1 MKIIRNGLSKML
13 GATGLALFFLIFSI
27 GGVRVVAAGEV
38 QLGSPDFC
46 PSPERPVG
54 WRGDGSGKY
63 PAANPP
69 LHWSRVAKS
78 VKGLRSQASKPKEG
92 ETGKPID
99 GTIREWLILGPVP
112 VTNTVAKT
120 ADVLPDETKMEP
132 NEGDKVGDLVW
143 KKVSPNSQTLNFR
156 DLLGVERQTQAV
168 AYACAYIYSE
178 SAQSFR
184 LNIMSTGRRVLLNGA
199 IPKENPFVLPSYLG
213 EVLVLEKGWNRIM
226 FRIQCA
232 KLEGYGAGPEPHWYL
247 RVILYGSGGAKV
259 GTGETECESEN
270 ITWRSGLPGSGIST
284 PVIVGDKIF
293 LTTERSR
300 VACFSKGEGKLLWV
314 RTLTLNDVATDE
326 EKKAKPEVFAEIA
339 PLAAKIAEMDKSLA
353 GGSAGIENKIAGLMT
368 KVDPKKYAP
377 LPGGGGEGGVA
388 APTAVSDGQNVYAVF
403 HPYLVA
409 CFDLEGNRKWL
420 YMHPGKPAGEHG
432 NYSSPAL
439 VDGKL
444 MVYSD
449 ILFAVDCKT
458 GKLAWKKPSADDP
471 NEKDNTDT
479 HQCYSLVGMT
489 LGKEKLL
496 VTAPNIYRARDGKL
510 LSFFKLTNF
519 GSCIGTPVIG
529 EGKIF
534 RVWTTGGPGKTTLQ
548 TIVLPALPDEPF
560 KAELLKGV
568 VIDANRFHRW
578 YCGWYSASPLYHEGL
593 VYCMSEDAVIT
604 VVDAQKQEIV
614 YQQQLDLDLEMV
626 QGGMARG
633 GACASPALAGKYIYL
648 FGNHGA
654 CAVIEPGRTF
664 RQVARNR
671 IESGS
676 LYPDVTISCPVFEG
690 KRLYYRTAESLYCIE
705 ER

>member
-1 MKIIRNGLSKML
+1 M
-13 GATGLALFFLIFSI
+13 A
-27 GGVRVVAAGEV
+27 
-38 QLGSPDFC
+38 
-46 PSPERPVG
+46 
-54 WRGDGSGKY
+54 
-63 PAANPP
+63 
-69 LHWSRVAKS
+69 
-78 VKGLRSQASKPKEG
+78 
-92 ETGKPID
+92 
-99 GTIREWLILGPVP
+99 
-112 VTNTVAKT
+112 
-120 ADVLPDETKMEP
+120 
-132 NEGDKVGDLVW
+132 
-143 KKVSPNSQTLNFR
+143 
-156 DLLGVERQTQAV
+156 
-168 AYACAYIYSE
+168 
-178 SAQSFR
+178 
-184 LNIMSTGRRVLLNGA
+184 
-199 IPKENPFVLPSYLG
+199 
-213 EVLVLEKGWNRIM
+213 
-226 FRIQCA
+226 
-232 KLEGYGAGPEPHWYL
+232 
-247 RVILYGSGGAKV
+247 
-259 GTGETECESEN
+259 
-270 ITWRSGLPGSGIST
+270 
-284 PVIVGDKIF
+284 
-293 LTTERSR
+293 
-300 VACFSKGEGKLLWV
+300 
-314 RTLTLNDVATDE
+314 
-326 EKKAKPEVFAEIA
+326 
-339 PLAAKIAEMDKSLA
+339 AAKIEAWSFSRLQDWRGCARKAKYKHIDKIREPGNDA
-353 GGSAGIENKIAGLMT
+353 MARGSAIDQM
-368 KVDPKKYAP
+368 
-377 LPGGGGEGGVA
+377 EGDFI
-388 APTAVSDGQNVYAVF
+388 T
-403 HPYLVA
+403 
-409 CFDLEGNRKWL
+409 
-420 YMHPGKPAGEHG
+420 
-432 NYSSPAL
+432 
-439 VDGKL
+439 GKL
-444 MVYSD
+444 KKCPPEIKSFEAEFLELRKRKAVVQEQWAFDKDWVEVDWFAKNAWCRIKTDVHTHDLKTNTMMV
-449 ILFAVDCKT
+449 VDCKT

-471 NEKDNTDT
+471 NGKDNTDT

-626 QGGMARG
+626 LGGMARG
-633 GACASPALAGKYIYL
+633 GACASPALAAKYIYL